1 MNDALSLFIS
11 QHINVDVRRLALEAH
26 RYPEIDMPFAL
37 DQIAGR
43 QVARIKLPR
52 WADKDGLIFP
62 PHISM
67 EQCSSEF
74 TAEYKASVL
83 RHFIDVSTA
92 DFTDITGGFGV
103 DFSYLAQGFAHATY
117 IEQQTHLCEIAR
129 NNFPLLGLPHAEVIC
144 GDGEEYAKNHDF
156 TDNSVV
162 FIDPA
167 RRDKHGSRTYA
178 IADCTPDILGFIG
191 NLLDKVAVVMIK
203 LSPMLDWHAT
213 LEAPLQLPRG
223 GEKPAGTLGD
233 ACCEIHI
240 VSVKNECKELLLVLS
255 KRYAKPL
262 EIHCVNDN
270 SHFTYSPDDIRT
282 QSTKSYYNT
291 LPLGGDGGG
300 PEDGGGLLLIP
311 NASIMKAGCFNQ
323 LEQSFGIRQ
332 IAQNSHLFISN
343 SPVDGFPGRQFHIKA
358 VSSLNKKE
366 LKRALAGIDRANIA
380 CRNFPMKPEELR
392 KRLKL
397 KDGGNDYIFA
407 TTDAEGEHL
416 LYITQSISGY

>member
-11 QHINVDVRRLALEAH
+11 QHINDDVRRLALEAH

-43 QVARIKLPR
+43 QAARIKLPR

-117 IEQQTHLCEIAR
+117 IEQQSHLCEIAR
-129 NNFPLLGLPHAEVIC
+129 NNFPLLGLPDAVVIC
-144 GDGEEYAKNHDF
+144 GDGEDYAKNHDF

-191 NLLDKVAVVMIK
+191 NLLDKVAVIMIK

-213 LEAPLQLPRG
+213 VSDINRVMKGNDAVRG
-223 GEKPAGTLGD
+223 V
-233 ACCEIHI
+233 HI
-240 VSVKNECKELLLVLS
+240 VSTKNECKELLLVLS
-255 KRYAKPL
+255 LRSKSTLKV
-262 EIHCVNDN
+262 HCVNDKSQFSFN
-270 SHFTYSPDDIRT
+270 LENPRNILDNPRT
-282 QSTKSYYNT
+282 ILDNPSTILDNPSTILDNPRTT
-291 LPLGGDGGG
+291 LDF
-300 PEDGGGLLLIP
+300 LLIP
-311 NASIMKAGCFNQ
+311 NASIMKAGCFSQ
-323 LEQSFGIRQ
+323 LEQSFGIKQ

-343 SPVDGFPGRQFHIKA
+343 GPVDGFPGRQFHIKA

-407 TTDAEGEHL
+407 TTNAEGEHL